1 MLVSN
6 ASMKVCLML
15 LRRFVYIGHAI
26 AKELKKLGVEEFC
39 GFVELRDGLA
49 FLESQKDIAYTSLL
63 LYEDIYNAYRCEKLD
78 LAYLSQLER
87 DYGLPNLWPYLENDR
102 IVRHSQYIREYP
114 YDKPRCSY
122 EDMLRILQAETK
134 AISNFLDKEKP
145 DVILL
150 SGITD
155 ISTFFF
161 YQTAKKRGI
170 KTLFLVSSGVRGL
183 FTATENYET
192 FSYIGSL
199 FSKIRKGSVYL
210 PKEKEEAKSFLEE
223 FRQRPF
229 TYSIQDTPDI
239 RHLTRKRQFSFL
251 KPGKIYKSIAFLL
264 KIWIDYLKNAHKDDP
279 SVIKPWFHIFDR
291 CKRKLRVLIGFDD
304 LYDKPDYSEPYAF
317 FPLQLEPEMATTLFS
332 RFYTD
337 QLWLATQAAASLPVG
352 YKLYVKEHPA
362 MYSYRTRAFYK
373 KLKNIPNVK
382 LIPPTETGLKIA
394 KHAKLI
400 ITLTG
405 TCGWE
410 GILFGKP
417 AITFGDTFYNIL
429 PSAKKCENIHE
440 LPYLVNEFLRNPR
453 HDEEQ
458 LIDFLTA
465 IFAES
470 VRIDLITM
478 WDIEAG
484 LHLEKYSE
492 QTRGLA
498 AFLFSKME
506 KHSALSAKN

>member
-1 MLVSN
+1 MLQ
-6 ASMKVCLML
+6 
-15 LRRFVYIGHAI
+15 RRFAYIGHAI

-39 GFVELRDGLA
+39 GFVELRDSLT
-49 FLESQKDIAYTSLL
+49 FLQSQKDIAYTSLL
-63 LYEDIYNAYRCEKLD
+63 LYEDIYNAYRFEKLD
-78 LAYLSQLER
+78 LEYLSKLEH
-87 DYGLPNLWPYLENDR
+87 DFGMPNLWPYFENDR
-102 IVRHSQYIREYP
+102 IVRHSQHIREYP
-114 YDKPRCSY
+114 YDKPRYSY

-134 AISNFLDKEKP
+134 AVSNFLDKEKP
-145 DVILL
+145 DVLVL
-150 SGITD
+150 PTITD
-155 ISTFFF
+155 ISTLFF
-161 YQTAKKRGI
+161 YQAAKKRGI
-170 KTLFLVSSGVRGL
+170 KTLLIASSGVRDL
-183 FTATENYET
+183 FTATERYQT

-199 FSKIRKGSVYL
+199 FNKIRNGEIIL
-210 PKEKEEAKSFLEE
+210 QKERESALSFLKE
-223 FRQRPF
+223 FRSKPS
-229 TYSIQDTPDI
+229 TYSVQDTPTI

-251 KPGKIYKSIAFLL
+251 KPGKVYTSIVFLL
-264 KIWIDYLKNAHKDDP
+264 KTWIDYLKNEHKDDP
-279 SVIKPWFHIFDR
+279 SVIKPWHHLLDR
-291 CKRKLRVLIGFDD
+291 SKRKLRVLIGFDD

-332 RFYTD
+332 RFYSD

-382 LIPPTETGLKIA
+382 LIPPTETGLKVVQYA
-394 KHAKLI
+394 KII

-417 AITFGDTFYNIL
+417 AITFGDAFYNIL
-429 PSAKKCENIHE
+429 PSAKKCEKMSE
-440 LPYLVNEFLRNPR
+440 LPYLVSDLLKNPP
-453 HDEEQ
+453 HDETQ

-470 VRIDLITM
+470 ARIDLITM
-478 WDIEAG
+478 WDIESA
-484 LHLEKYSE
+484 LYLRKYSE
-492 QTRGLA
+492 QVRDLA

-506 KHSALSAKN
+506 RHSPRSEKHQ

>member
-1 MLVSN
+1 MLQ
-6 ASMKVCLML
+6 
-15 LRRFVYIGHAI
+15 RRFAYIGHAI
-26 AKELKKLGVEEFC
+26 AKELKRFGVEEFC
-39 GFVELRDGLA
+39 GFVELRDSLS
-49 FLESQKDIAYTSLL
+49 FLKSQKDIAYTSLL
-63 LYEDIYNAYRCEKLD
+63 LYEDVFNAYRCEKLD
-78 LAYLSQLER
+78 LAYLSQLEH
-87 DYGLPNLWPYLENDR
+87 DFGMPNLWPYFENDR

-114 YDKPRCSY
+114 YDKPRYSY

-134 AISNFLDKEKP
+134 AIANFLDKEKP
-145 DVILL
+145 DVLL
-150 SGITD
+150 LPVITD
-155 ISTFFF
+155 ISTLFF
-161 YQTAKKRGI
+161 YQAAKKKGI
-170 KTLFLVSSGVRGL
+170 KILLIASSGVRDL
-183 FTATENYET
+183 FTATERYEM

-199 FSKIRKGSVYL
+199 FNKIRKGEIFL
-210 PKEKEEAKSFLEE
+210 QKERESAISFLKE
-223 FRQRPF
+223 FRSKPF
-229 TYSIQDTPDI
+229 SYSIQDTPDI

-251 KPGKIYKSIAFLL
+251 NLSKVYKALAFLL
-264 KIWIDYLKNAHKDDP
+264 KIWIEYLKNAHKNDP
-279 SVIKPWFHIFDR
+279 NVIKPWHHLFDR

-337 QLWLATQAAASLPVG
+337 QIWLATQAAASLPVG

-394 KHAKLI
+394 QHAKI
-400 ITLTG
+400 VITLTG

-417 AITFGDTFYNIL
+417 AITFGDAFYNIL

-440 LPYLVNEFLRNPR
+440 LPYLVNEFLKNPR

-470 VRIDLITM
+470 TRIDLITM
-478 WDIEAG
+478 WDIEAA
-484 LHLEKYSE
+484 LYPEKYSE
-492 QTRGLA
+492 QIRGLA
-498 AFLFSKME
+498 AFLFNKMKRHSTASK
-506 KHSALSAKN
+506 KH

>member
-1 MLVSN
+1 
-6 ASMKVCLML
+6 MKVCLML
-15 LRRFVYIGHAI
+15 QRRFAYIGHAI

-39 GFVELRDGLA
+39 GFVELREGLT
-49 FLESQKDIAYTSLL
+49 FLESQKDIKYTYLL
-63 LYEDIYNAYRCEKLD
+63 LYEDIYKAYRSEKLD
-78 LAYLSQLER
+78 LTYLSRLEH

-102 IVRHSQYIREYP
+102 IVRHGQYLREYP
-114 YDKPRCSY
+114 YDKPPLSY
-122 EDMLRILQAETK
+122 EDMLRVLQAETK
-134 AISNFLDKEKP
+134 AVSNFLDSEKP
-145 DVILL
+145 DVLLL

-155 ISTFFF
+155 ISTLFF
-161 YQTAKKRGI
+161 YQAARKRGI
-170 KTLFLVSSGVRGL
+170 RVLLIAASGVRNL
-183 FTATENYET
+183 FTATENYKT
-192 FSYIGSL
+192 FSYIESL
-199 FSKIRKGSVYL
+199 FNKIRKGEISL
-210 PKEKEEAKSFLEE
+210 PKENEEAKSFLEK
-223 FRQRPF
+223 FRVRPS
-229 TYSIQDTPDI
+229 TYSIQDTPEI

-251 KPGKIYKSIAFLL
+251 KPGKIYKSLAFLL

-279 SVIKPWFHIFDR
+279 NVIKPWHHIFDR
-291 CKRKLRVLIGFDD
+291 FKRKLRVFIGFDD

-337 QLWLATQAAASLPVG
+337 QLWLATQVASSLPVG

-394 KHAKLI
+394 KHARLI

-417 AITFGDTFYNIL
+417 AITFGNTFYNIL
-429 PSAKKCENIHE
+429 VSAKRCENIND
-440 LPYLVNEFLRNPR
+440 LPYLVNELLKNPR
-453 HDEEQ
+453 HNEEQ
-458 LIDFLTA
+458 LVDLLTA

-470 VRIDLITM
+470 VPIDLITM
-478 WDIEAG
+478 WDIEAA
-484 LHLEKYSE
+484 LYLEKYSE
-492 QTRGLA
+492 QIRGLA
-498 AFLFSKME
+498 TFLFSKME
-506 KHSALSAKN
+506 GSSPSSTKNEKIST